1 MENRDSKYIILI
13 TVLVFF
19 AGGILFLSSRKPLP
33 PTDVKIMDFPLKIGD
48 WTGKKEPPEQNVID
62 ILGTD
67 KILMMEFTGEKNQK
81 VLFSVVYGED
91 NRLSFHPPENCYL
104 GSGKTE
110 LLSKTK
116 DTVHINEKME
126 LEVNRVIFQVGQS
139 KQLVLYWYMAGD
151 RMTASYYKQQFFFIL
166 DQIRERKGKGALIRV
181 ATIIRREDGE
191 EEAYKTLNEFMN
203 AAIPLLEKYI

>member
-1 MENRDSKYIILI
+1 MEKTNSKYIILI
-13 TVLVFF
+13 IALVFF
-19 AGGILFLSSRKPLP
+19 AAGVLFLGSRKPLP

-67 KILMMEFTGEKNQK
+67 KILMMEFANGENQR

-104 GSGKTE
+104 GSGQTE
-110 LLSKTK
+110 LLSKIK
-116 DTVHINEKME
+116 DTVYINGKRE
-126 LEVNRVIFQVGQS
+126 LEVNRIIFQVEQS

-151 RMTASYYKQQFFFIL
+151 RMMSSYYRQQFFFIL
-166 DQIRERKGKGALIRV
+166 DQIKERKSKGALIRV
-181 ATIIRREDGE
+181 ATIIRQDDE
-191 EEAYKTLNEFMN
+191 EEAYKILNNFIKD
-203 AAIPLLEKYI
+203 AFPLLEKYI